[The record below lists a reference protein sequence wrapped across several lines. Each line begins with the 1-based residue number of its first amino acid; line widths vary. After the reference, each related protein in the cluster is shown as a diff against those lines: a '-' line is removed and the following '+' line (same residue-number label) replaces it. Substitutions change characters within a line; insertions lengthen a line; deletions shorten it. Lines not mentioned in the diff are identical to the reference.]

1 MKTLIN
7 SIFFA
12 FLLILTGS
20 AQNAAQ
26 IEKLMAFEK
35 YSDAKKTA
43 VAWVQSNPNDAEAC
57 FQAGKVFAKL
67 NSLDTALTFF
77 NKGLSINPDFIY
89 NNIGVLRVK
98 FQKNDLNGVN
108 DLIEKLKDDAKKKDI
123 RFRIEMADA
132 FIVAPDDYKNQISS
146 YTDEAI
152 KLDRKDARIYMV
164 LGDYYN
170 SINDATKA
178 SENFQKAI
186 DYDKNAYR
194 AYVER
199 AMIYERVRNYSE
211 ADTLYHQALEIE
223 PTYPIP
229 YEKLGEMYSAQQD
242 NQKDKN
248 YQQAVDAYSKY
259 VALAEPSLSVSKKYA
274 YMLYKGKMYSDAVN
288 QLKNVIGMDP
298 KDPANM
304 RLLAYAYARMN
315 DSTNAMKSFETFF
328 NVVEKDKANSEDYE
342 RYGKLLLTS
351 GKDSLGAEMLLKVVA
366 LDSTRLDIYKDLGTF
381 YKNKKQWK
389 KVEKYYDPLVAAKSG
404 DLVSVLTLGMACYF
418 DSSYQKAVK
427 LFELSTTIKPTEIM
441 TWLWYSR
448 SLLVVNNGLKDSV
461 TATVCEKFIQAA
473 DVNKYKSDI
482 LTARSY
488 LGFYYFELD
497 NEKAKE
503 NWQKV
508 LELDPTNAQAIA
520 FLKQKTK

>member
-7 SIFFA
+7 SISFA
-12 FLLILTGS
+12 FLLIVTVS

-35 YSDAKKTA
+35 YSEAKKAA

-57 FQAGKVFAKL
+57 FQAGKVYAKL

-132 FIVAPDDYKNQISS
+132 LIAAPEDYKNQISS
-146 YTDEAI
+146 FTDEAI
-152 KLDRKDARIYMV
+152 KLDRKDVRIYMV

-186 DYDKNAYR
+186 DYDKSAYR

-199 AMIYERVRNYSE
+199 AMIYERVRNFTE
-211 ADTLYHQALEIE
+211 ADTLYHKALEIE
-223 PTYPIP
+223 PSYPIP
-229 YEKLGEMYSAQQD
+229 YEKLGEMYSTQQD
-242 NQKDKN
+242 SQRDKD
-248 YQQAVDAYSKY
+248 YTQAIAAYGKY
-259 VALAEPSLSVSKKYA
+259 IALAEPSLSVSKKYA
-274 YMLYKGKMYSDAVN
+274 YMLYKGKSYSDAVS
-288 QLKNVIGMDP
+288 QLKSVISMDP

-304 RLLAYAYARMN
+304 RLLAYAYSRMN
-315 DSTNAMKSFETFF
+315 DSVSAIKEFENFF
-328 NVVEKDKANSEDYE
+328 KVVDKDKINSEDYE
-342 RYGKLLLTS
+342 RYGKMLLNA
-351 GKDSLGAEMLLKVVA
+351 GNDSLGSEMLLQVA
-366 LDSTRLDIYKDLGTF
+366 ILDSTRLDVYKELGQY
-381 YKNKKQWK
+381 YKAKKQWR
-389 KVEKYYDPLVAAKSG
+389 KVEKYYDALVAAKSD
-404 DLVSVLTLGMACYF
+404 DLVNVLTLGMACYF
-418 DSSYQKAVK
+418 DSSYQKAAK
-427 LFELSTTIKPTEIM
+427 QFEAATKIKPTETV

-448 SLLVVNNGLKDSV
+448 SLLVLNNGVKDSV
-461 TATVCEKFIQAA
+461 TAQVCEKFAQIA
-473 DVNKYKSDI
+473 DVAKYKSDLI
-482 LTARSY
+482 TAHSY

-497 NEKAKE
+497 NEKAKAS
-503 NWQKV
+503 WQKV
-508 LELDPTNAQAIA
+508 LELDPTNAQATA
-520 FLKQKTK
+520 FLKQKIK

>member
-7 SIFFA
+7 SISFA
-12 FLLILTGS
+12 FLLIVTVS

-35 YSDAKKTA
+35 YSEAKKA
-43 VAWVQSNPNDAEAC
+43 ALSWVQSNPNDAEAF
-57 FQAGKVFAKL
+57 FQAGKAYAKL

-98 FQKNDLNGVN
+98 LQKNDLNGIN
-108 DLIEKLKDDAKKKDI
+108 DLIEKLKDEAKKKDI

-132 FIVAPDDYKNQISS
+132 LIAAPDDYKNQINS

-152 KLDRKDARIYMV
+152 KLDRKDVRIYMV

-199 AMIYERVRNYSE
+199 AMIYERVKNYAE
-211 ADTLYHQALEIE
+211 ADTLYHRALEIE

-229 YEKLGEMYSAQQD
+229 FEKLGEMYSAQQD
-242 NQKDKN
+242 FQKEKN
-248 YQQAVDAYSKY
+248 YQPAVDAYGKY
-259 VALAEPSLSVSKKYA
+259 VSLAEPSLSVSKKYA
-274 YMLYKGKMYSDAVN
+274 YMLYKGKLYSDAVN
-288 QLKNVIGMDP
+288 QLKTVISMDP

-315 DSTNAMKSFETFF
+315 DSVSAMKEFETFF
-328 NVVEKDKANSEDYE
+328 SVVEKDKVNSEDYE
-342 RYGKLLLTS
+342 RYGKLLLNA
-351 GKDSLGAEMLLKVVA
+351 GKDSLGAEMLLHVVA
-366 LDSTRLDIYKDLGTF
+366 LDTTRLDIYKDLGQF
-381 YKNKKQWK
+381 YKGKKQWK
-389 KVEKYYDPLVAAKSG
+389 NVEKYFDPLVAAKP
-404 DLVSVLTLGMACYF
+404 DLVNVLTLGMACYF
-418 DSSYQKAVK
+418 ESSYQKAAK
-427 LFELSTTIKPTEIM
+427 LFETATTLKSSETV

-448 SLLVVNNGLKDSV
+448 SLLVINNGVKDSV
-461 TATVCEKFIQAA
+461 TAMVCDKFAQLA

-482 LTARSY
+482 ITARSY
-488 LGFYYFELD
+488 LGFYYFEID

-508 LELDPTNAQAIA
+508 LDLDPANAQALA
-520 FLKQKTK
+520 FLKQQKSK